1 MEREHN
7 RDRDSFDQNH
17 AVQNTGDQDNGSMIG
32 GAVLIALGVIFM
44 AQNIGGMHLGNWWA
58 WFILVPAAMAFW
70 QAYQAYLEAGQRVTQ
85 KVWGFVAGGLVPAVI
100 GLIFLFNLNFGTLW
114 PFLLIAA
121 GAASMMR
128 WKATR

>member
-1 MEREHN
+1 MEREQN
-7 RDRDSFDQNH
+7 QDRDS

-85 KVWGFVAGGLVPAVI
+85 KVWGLAAGGLVPCVI

-121 GAASMMR
+121 GVASMMR
-128 WKATR
+128 WRATR

>member
-1 MEREHN
+1 MEREHS
-7 RDRDSFDQNH
+7 RDQNS
-17 AVQNTGDQDNGSMIG
+17 GDHDNGSMIG
-32 GAVLIALGVIFM
+32 GAVLIALGVIFI

-58 WFILVPAAMAFW
+58 WFILVPAVMAFW
-70 QAYQAYLEAGQRVTQ
+70 QAYQAYLEAGQHVTQ

-121 GAASMMR
+121 GVSSMMR